1 MACHAETFD
10 TFAPNA
16 VRWISTAE
24 AATTAAVWVIELL
37 GVVFAFGARFTG
49 YFRISHTTHLLQT
62 IVESMKMH
70 LYTLYHKYDYL
81 YRLMTGGY

>member
-16 VRWISTAE
+16 VRRISTAE

-49 YFRISHTTHLLQT
+49 YFRISHTTHLLQNNRR
-62 IVESMKMH
+62 INENALIYIISQI
-70 LYTLYHKYDYL
+70 
-81 YRLMTGGY
+81 RLFV